1 MIPIYSG
8 ACNHWDADSACDR
21 YGTSLTVGT
30 LLPAPTAAG
39 LPYDGALAAARD
51 VLKLRNMA
59 ACIAYARD
67 RDRGGRVT
75 LGPEVRGGFSP
86 FFRAGHC
93 RSSCLMSSALEWFRI
108 CTAARLAVEI
118 SAASSSC
125 CARSRWCK
133 TTTQQLP
140 ARHTG
145 LYANIYIANA
155 LQGEPVLRYKAGKR
169 TQAALLEGLQAQL
182 RAMHTAGATRVF
194 TLHNVLTEWQSPH
207 ASTTRQVPADATTAR
222 AKDGEATQQPSSQ
235 LSDASAFSS
244 SALDNIDAAA
254 QDKQDRKSAV
264 RSQSDEDF
272 EKFLALVQKRGVG
285 SYAVQHMS
293 AHQARTPG

>member
-1 MIPIYSG
+1 MQEIGTVAGASRLAERFACSG
-8 ACNHWDADSACDR
+8 
-21 YGTSLTVGT
+21 V
-30 LLPAPTAAG
+30 
-39 LPYDGALAAARD
+39 
-51 VLKLRNMA
+51 
-59 ACIAYARD
+59 
-67 RDRGGRVT
+67 
-75 LGPEVRGGFSP
+75 
-86 FFRAGHC
+86 FFFFFFFFCRAGHRRC
-93 RSSCLMSSALEWFRI
+93 SCLMSLALKWFRVR
-108 CTAARLAVEI
+108 TAALLADI

-125 CARSRWCK
+125 CARSRWCRI
-133 TTTQQLP
+133 TTQQLLV
-140 ARHTG
+140 RHTG

-222 AKDGEATQQPSSQ
+222 AEDGEATQQPSSQ

-285 SYAVQHMS
+285 SYAMQHMS